1 MKNCLK
7 NFEMLP
13 SIYIL
18 CVSTQYYWV
27 KREFS
32 KEPRPQHEPMNIT
45 PFVNFTQNAIKN
57 ELKNLKSLIS
67 KFLKNSSKNLGNFT
81 LCKQL
86 AYFHEFKSCGAQN
99 WRATVWTTNIFKP
112 VRTNYLKKNYKMNK
126 FKSRRRSGTGLKRSP
141 AKGRSPFKKR
151 SVSKLASNEIAEDIP
166 ENATVTPAPANIR
179 VAVRVRPENE
189 REINSNNR

>member
-1 MKNCLK
+1 
-7 NFEMLP
+7 
-13 SIYIL
+13 
-18 CVSTQYYWV
+18 
-27 KREFS
+27 
-32 KEPRPQHEPMNIT
+32 
-45 PFVNFTQNAIKN
+45 
-57 ELKNLKSLIS
+57 
-67 KFLKNSSKNLGNFT
+67 
-81 LCKQL
+81 
-86 AYFHEFKSCGAQN
+86 
-99 WRATVWTTNIFKP
+99 
-112 VRTNYLKKNYKMNK
+112 MNK